1 MLGMTY
7 GTASV
12 RNGCVWEEDRVEG
25 FHSFARDAQYQQIR
39 NDNNT
44 VTQAQYFF
52 RKSSSLAL
60 ATGVMNQS
68 CLFRISYVS
77 NLFGTSTLSQTP

>member
-39 NDNNT
+39 NDNIPLLKHNN
-44 VTQAQYFF
+44 FF
-52 RKSSSLAL
+52 RKSSSLA
-60 ATGVMNQS
+60 TGVMNPS

-77 NLFGTSTLSQTP
+77 NLFGTPTLSQTP

>member
-52 RKSSSLAL
+52 PEVVLSRPRHRCNEPKLSLQ
-60 ATGVMNQS
+60 N
-68 CLFRISYVS
+68 
-77 NLFGTSTLSQTP
+77 